1 MSHSNGRVLI
11 TGGAG
16 RLGITVCRTFVEN
29 GYQVRLFDLNTTRN
43 RKAVKGLP
51 KEVEIFWGDVAQKES
66 VRVAMEY
73 VDAVVHMAAVLPPLA
88 YQNPELTHRVNVEGT
103 GNVIDVIK
111 EKGGNLPLVFT
122 SSAAVF
128 GPSPGATEP
137 ISVEKNPPNP
147 GGVYAETKLQAENLI
162 REAGIDCVILRLTVT
177 MYLIFAVSDMKRML
191 TVPLKNRIEFC
202 HLDDTALAILNAVR
216 NFDLVKGNTLVVSGG
231 SGQQMYYEDMI
242 GAILRVLGLPMP
254 PAGKFTREPY
264 YLDWYD
270 TGTSQLLLQYQRN
283 TFADY
288 LDDYRKELTRKL
300 SPLFLPFMRRFVGPL
315 LGRLIVRLI

>member
-1 MSHSNGRVLI
+1 MNRSNGRILI

-16 RLGITVCRTFVEN
+16 RLGITVCRTFMEN
-29 GYQVRLFDLNTTRN
+29 GYRVRVFDLNTARN
-43 RKAVKGLP
+43 RKAVKELP
-51 KEVEIFWGDVAQKES
+51 KEVEIFWGDVTQKES

-111 EKGGNLPLVFT
+111 KKGGNLPLVFT

-128 GPSPGATEP
+128 GPSPDATEP
-137 ISVEKNPPNP
+137 ISVEKNTPNP

-231 SGQQMYYEDMI
+231 SSQQMYYGDMI

-288 LDDYRKELTRKL
+288 LDDYKKELTRKF

>member
-16 RLGITVCRTFVEN
+16 RLGITVCRTFMEN
-29 GYQVRLFDLNTTRN
+29 GYQVRLFDLNTARN
-43 RKAVKGLP
+43 RKEVKELP
-51 KEVEIFWGDVAQKES
+51 GEVEIFWGDVAEKES

-88 YQNPELTHRVNVEGT
+88 YQNPELARRVNVEGT

-128 GPSPGATEP
+128 GPSPEATEP
-137 ISVEKNPPNP
+137 ISVEKNAPKPE
-147 GGVYAETKLQAENLI
+147 GMYGETKLQAENLI
-162 REAGIDCVILRLTVT
+162 REAGIDHVILRLTVT
-177 MYLIFAVSDMKRML
+177 MYLIFTVSDMKRML

-202 HLDDTALAILNAVR
+202 HLDDTALAILNAVKD
-216 NFDLVKGNTLVVSGG
+216 FDLAKGNTLVISGG
-231 SGQQMYYEDMI
+231 AGQRMYYQDLI
-242 GAILRVLGLPMP
+242 GAILKVLGLPMP
-254 PAGKFTREPY
+254 PASKFTKKPY

-270 TGTSQLLLQYQRN
+270 TSASQLLLQYQRK

-288 LDDYRKELTRKL
+288 LDDYKKEITRRFT
-300 SPLFLPFMRRFVGPL
+300 PLFLPFMRCFAGPL
-315 LGRLIVRLI
+315 FGRLIVRLV